1 MAEGCQVAVSEIG
14 VGSMAATRRLPRRGL
29 KPTLTYFLVTSSH
42 CNGKLLDGEHRRV
55 PRWCPECHTAL
66 SLFGAK

>member
-14 VGSMAATRRLPRRGL
+14 VGSVAATRRLPRRGL
-29 KPTLTYFLVTSSH
+29 KLTLTYFLVTSFH
-42 CNGKLLDGEHRRV
+42 CDGKLLDGENRRV
-55 PRWCPECHTAL
+55 PQWCPEGRMAL